1 MLPCHNAAIGGAV
14 PPVNPKVHIMSTKQT
29 TTPKAAT
36 KAAATKAA
44 AKAPSSPAKAPQV
57 ANPMPTPAAPVVPSM
72 VPAKPAS
79 SPRGLPVAVRL
90 NPASKGYRTTAPH
103 CLQRWQALLA
113 AMQAGG
119 GVAQVAP
126 LVGACTQ
133 GAAAHNYNGP
143 GVPGHFVGY
152 ALRRGYIVAA

>member
-1 MLPCHNAAIGGAV
+1 M
-14 PPVNPKVHIMSTKQT
+14 TKQAN
-29 TTPKAAT
+29 TPAGHAARKAAT
-36 KAAATKAA
+36 KPSKGTTKPVAQATA
-44 AKAPSSPAKAPQV
+44 APST
-57 ANPMPTPAAPVVPSM
+57 MPTPVAPVVPAM
-72 VPAKPAS
+72 APAKPAS
-79 SPRGLPVAVRL
+79 APRGLPVAVRL

-103 CLQRWQALLA
+103 CQQRWQALLA

-119 GVAQVAP
+119 GVAPVAP

-152 ALRRGYIVAA
+152 CLRRGYIVAA

>member
-1 MLPCHNAAIGGAV
+1 MA
-14 PPVNPKVHIMSTKQT
+14 TKQNPTPTPT
-29 TTPKAAT
+29 TGNGLAAS
-36 KAAATKAA
+36 KRA
-44 AKAPSSPAKAPQV
+44 AKAPSSPTKAPQ
-57 ANPMPTPAAPVVPSM
+57 AATPMPTPAAPVVPSM
-72 VPAKPAS
+72 APAKPAS
-79 SPRGLPVAVRL
+79 TPRGLPVAVRI

-113 AMQAGG
+113 AMQAGN

>member
-1 MLPCHNAAIGGAV
+1 
-14 PPVNPKVHIMSTKQT
+14 MSTKQIPT
-29 TTPKAAT
+29 TKAAT
-36 KAAATKAA
+36 KAATKAPTTKAA
-44 AKAPSSPAKAPQV
+44 TKAPSSPAKAPQ
-57 ANPMPTPAAPVVPSM
+57 AATPMPTPAAPVVPSM
-72 VPAKPAS
+72 APAKPAS
-79 SPRGLPVAVRL
+79 VPRGLPVAVRL

-113 AMQAGG
+113 AMQAGN

>member
-1 MLPCHNAAIGGAV
+1 M
-14 PPVNPKVHIMSTKQT
+14 TKQS
-29 TTPKAAT
+29 TTPTTGKGLAAS
-36 KAAATKAA
+36 KRA
-44 AKAPSSPAKAPQV
+44 AKAPSSPATAPQA
-57 ANPMPTPAAPVVPSM
+57 ANPMPTPAAPVVPTM
-72 VPAKPAS
+72 APAKPATA
-79 SPRGLPVAVRL
+79 PRGLPVAVKA

-103 CLQRWQALLA
+103 CQQRWQALLA

-126 LVGACTQ
+126 LVAACTQ

-152 ALRRGYIVAA
+152 CLRRGYIVAA